1 MYVLDAIDRRII
13 FELQKDA
20 RISNQELAERVDLS
34 PSPCLRRVRRLE
46 EEGIITGYS
55 AVIDHEK
62 VGMPISAYVRFAIS
76 QHDADTRAE
85 VEARLRELPHV
96 VEAYLLAGGEEDYL
110 IKVATESFGDY
121 ENFLRTELSL
131 IPGVASARTTFAYR
145 NIKSFVPLPLA

>member
-1 MYVLDAIDRRII
+1 MYVLDSIDRRII

-20 RISNQELAERVDLS
+20 RISNQELAERVELS

-55 AVIDHEK
+55 AVIDHDK

-76 QHDADTRAE
+76 NHDAETRAE
-85 VEARLRELPHV
+85 VESRLHELPHV

-110 IKVATESFGDY
+110 IKVATESFADY
-121 ENFLRTELSL
+121 ETFLRTELAL
-131 IPGVASARTTFAYR
+131 IPGVASARTTFAYK
-145 NIKSFVPLPLA
+145 NIKARMPLPLA